1 MTETD
6 EPPGERSEL
15 DRYRPPRWQGPEISR
30 REALVALAIS
40 AGAAALPWPRLA
52 IAQAL
57 SRALDPGGG
66 MPTDGATT
74 SAAVPTLTLRLVRR
88 EDLLNI
94 RVDTYNLVASGAT
107 LVRKTANA
115 AAWIVF
121 ELPGQHLQEQ
131 AVLFGDPV
139 PNPGPG
145 IQGLLANP
153 TRLAFRVP
161 VTVTSIPLTAA
172 GLLNWLPLPPSLVA
186 AANGANPTPPTIA
199 APTPVETAIE
209 VPWALVLSP
218 TSAGL
223 WSHRTAPLDHTVSS
237 QQWTEIWHTVLGQSD
252 GAGGVAVPPAVAPQV
267 RAVWTPGWPGTG
279 SDPFTPVALDA
290 AQRQAL
296 VRNTSSYV
304 SELGAPRV
312 AIPARADQLML
323 TALGATVNIAGYW
336 PDGTLI
342 AWRHRSQI
350 GRDAYVR
357 VVEKGYLY
365 PFGHPAALV
374 TITERIFA
382 ADVGGDLVA
391 YLRQRQFV
399 VVRQPVL
406 DLTSGPFASVPPDV
420 ARQSPFRR
428 VELTTLTTPDLDLTA
443 NAQTNVGPGLQ
454 HPDCFWLVAGGTDV
468 AFGARATDWSGRAV
482 DFDLP
487 QIFIRAGSAAVDPY
501 DPGPGSSP
509 LGMGAVRA
517 AYIDPAN
524 TARRSRPFVG
534 QTVAFAPAGDP
545 GDTDVI
551 AETIAF
557 DTAPWPGSPSGDAP
571 AFFGIVSPEVDHG
584 ADVHIPALNRLL
596 GEDLLLKTNYA
607 DVYIVNGFGVGN
619 PGEIFLE
626 IPPAYVQPIKTPPK
640 KVGGLGTPVQDA
652 EVHGRKGP
660 KGDRANAKAGTMD
673 PSTLFGDDAKLLGG
687 LRLKDTIVSLNNPA
701 EAQERG
707 LNIRQVT
714 LVDPDT
720 LVPIAVQML
729 LTFHPNIQADPLGL
743 LEVTQTGQVST
754 STDLVIGASLIDP
767 LDGSPTVATSEGK
780 LTNFKLHLFG
790 KGSPSEFL
798 VLDIDEASFHLDPE
812 SKLTFNVEITGV
824 TPMGPL
830 TFVQELAKLL
840 PGNDVGFSI
849 KLTDEGVEAG
859 TSLPIPTINIGY
871 IAISHL
877 KFGMAVTLPFDGS
890 PLRVRWSF
898 STKDDPFTLTIC
910 LFGGGGWL
918 ELCLGADGVESL
930 TIGFV
935 FGAMAELNVGVAS
948 GVVYIQFG
956 IVLVLKVVE
965 SPQKGQETDLTGF
978 VRAGGGL
985 EFFGMLTITMEL
997 YIALT
1002 YKDPGKAYGKA
1013 KFTVSLAISILSVTF
1028 TFEAE
1033 RELAGTGADPG
1044 FADQISPADWS
1055 AYCGAFSA

>member
-1 MTETD
+1 M
-6 EPPGERSEL
+6 
-15 DRYRPPRWQGPEISR
+15 
-30 REALVALAIS
+30 ALAIS

-279 SDPFTPVALDA
+279 SDPFTPVRARRSPTAGARAQHVELRLGVGCAPGRHPGSGRPVDA
-290 AQRQAL
+290 HRTRGDGEHRWLLARRHPDRLAPPVPDRPGRL
-296 VRNTSSYV
+296 RPGGREGLPLSLRAPRRPGHHHREDLRGRRRRRPGGLPAAAPVRGRPPAGPGSHLGTV
-304 SELGAPRV
+304 RLGAARRGPPV
-312 AIPARADQLML
+312 A
-323 TALGATVNIAGYW
+323 
-336 PDGTLI
+336 
-342 AWRHRSQI
+342 
-350 GRDAYVR
+350 
-357 VVEKGYLY
+357 
-365 PFGHPAALV
+365 
-374 TITERIFA
+374 
-382 ADVGGDLVA
+382 
-391 YLRQRQFV
+391 
-399 VVRQPVL
+399 
-406 DLTSGPFASVPPDV
+406 VPPRGADHPHDSGS
-420 ARQSPFRR
+420 RPER
-428 VELTTLTTPDLDLTA
+428 D
-443 NAQTNVGPGLQ
+443 AQTNVGPGLQ

-468 AFGARATDWSGRAV
+468 AFGARATDWSGRTV

-557 DTAPWPGSPSGDAP
+557 DTAPWPGTPSGDAP
-571 AFFGIVSPEVDHG
+571 AFFGIVSPELDHG

-626 IPPAYVQPIKTPPK
+626 IPPGTSSPSRRPRRRWVAWERRRRTPRCT
-640 KVGGLGTPVQDA
+640 GGRDPRVIGPTP
-652 EVHGRKGP
+652 R
-660 KGDRANAKAGTMD
+660 RARSD

-859 TSLPIPTINIGY
+859 TSYPSRPSTS
-871 IAISHL
+871 A
-877 KFGMAVTLPFDGS
+877 TS
-890 PLRVRWSF
+890 P
-898 STKDDPFTLTIC
+898 
-910 LFGGGGWL
+910 
-918 ELCLGADGVESL
+918 
-930 TIGFV
+930 
-935 FGAMAELNVGVAS
+935 
-948 GVVYIQFG
+948 
-956 IVLVLKVVE
+956 
-965 SPQKGQETDLTGF
+965 
-978 VRAGGGL
+978 
-985 EFFGMLTITMEL
+985 
-997 YIALT
+997 
-1002 YKDPGKAYGKA
+1002 
-1013 KFTVSLAISILSVTF
+1013 
-1028 TFEAE
+1028 
-1033 RELAGTGADPG
+1033 
-1044 FADQISPADWS
+1044 S
-1055 AYCGAFSA
+1055 AT